1 MTDTSKKIALNP
13 QRKPHKGRISEQLLE
28 SYDQL
33 TAEGWLGQMVDAIR
47 GGNEALKSELPFRAA
62 HYYRFKEGHRTQ
74 KAADP
79 EAFLFQTT
87 IDVDDPALVEPA
99 IQKAMA
105 LDAEPTSPWCGQLLH
120 AEYSARRKV
129 HFDVRMP
136 VGQTIAETQRAYC
149 EALGIPE
156 AFDEA
161 CVSPERIIY
170 ITDERQEIYR
180 SDAWYAILPP
190 EELAQRREAYAR
202 RGLTIDGRPTAA
214 NGWNGG
220 GRPMTNGFNGGNAN
234 GSAANGGSANGSA
247 ANGGAG
253 GNVQLELF
261 ADNAQPEEP
270 TAKALSAFELCTRN
284 AGLDPER
291 LDIWGEHNWH
301 TNLMSVLSVGLPKL
315 MSKEQLYAVVYKKLP
330 NYSQTDDCRK
340 LIDYFYSTYAAGQ
353 GYMSAALRDIN
364 AQAEKV
370 ELEADQ
376 PADDDQIYLNAYEKM
391 LEGWDAP
398 KLPRRLVRLL
408 ELLVGNY
415 DPRFREMLLMA
426 ALPVLSA
433 HASHFRARYLNGRII
448 GPQQFVGIIGGSGSG
463 KGTCTALFQEMVEQ
477 TLQANDKA
485 EWEKVKRNSDL
496 RDKKANAKERP
507 SKYHPKLRLFETT
520 SKSSILEL
528 QTNLGRNGML
538 LGQFSEVDGLS
549 ASARAAYSDLGVLL
563 RKAWDMDWQR
573 QFYLS
578 DATCNTYVQMSISL
592 LMAGTP
598 KAMLERMFTDNN
610 CEGGLMQR
618 FIPVLVP
625 KAKRSFRPP
634 VQNVLTEEEKKE
646 RDMLLI
652 SLYQK
657 DLALGEETCLLE
669 TPMMNRAI
677 GAWFD
682 ELEVRYN
689 DGQLTDAE
697 ADLSHRCGEFMLR
710 AAIPLIA
717 LNGGESK
724 EIVEFCRW
732 VGESA
737 HYTMCRIFGQR
748 VQQSIAES
756 NELICRKADQRCTI
770 EPLLDRLPDVFT
782 VEQLKQE
789 RERSGQ
795 STDVRMLLSRY
806 SRIGKIEKLSR
817 GVYRKRTA
825 QPRATLKAQPG
836 EAQAALQGQPS
847 EALQT
852 QPSEAPGES
861 K

>member
-1 MTDTSKKIALNP
+1 MTTIRKKIALNP
-13 QRKPHKGRISEQLLE
+13 QRKPHKGRVSEQLLE
-28 SYDQL
+28 AYDCL
-33 TAEGWLGQMVDAIR
+33 TAEAWLKQMVDKIR

-62 HYYRFKEGHRTQ
+62 HYYRFKQGHRTQ

-87 IDVDDPALVEPA
+87 VDVDDRDLVERA
-99 IQKAMA
+99 IQQAIA
-105 LDAEPTSPWCGQLLH
+105 LNDDPASPWHGLLLH
-120 AEYSARRKV
+120 ADYSARGKL
-129 HFDVRMP
+129 HLDVRMP
-136 VGQTIAETQRAYC
+136 LGLTIAETQRTYC

-156 AFDEA
+156 AFDES

-170 ITDERQEIYR
+170 VTDERQEIYR
-180 SDAWYAILPP
+180 SDTWYAILPD
-190 EELAQRREAYAR
+190 EELAQRREAFTH
-202 RGLTIDGRPTAA
+202 RGLTIDGRPSANGFNGGGRPSA

-220 GRPMTNGFNGGNAN
+220 SNGRFGGDV
-234 GSAANGGSANGSA
+234 NGGSVNGV
-247 ANGGAG
+247 NAG
-253 GNVQLELF
+253 ESKGS
-261 ADNAQPEEP
+261 NAQLDLFGTPTGAPSEEP
-270 TAKALSAFELCTRN
+270 TAKALNAFELCARN
-284 AGLDPER
+284 AGLDPNR

-301 TNLMSVLSVGLPKL
+301 ANLMSVLSVGLPKL
-315 MSKEQLYAVVYKKLP
+315 MSKEQLFAVVYKKLP

-340 LIDYFYSTYAAGQ
+340 LIDYFYGTYAAGQ

-370 ELEADQ
+370 EQEAAQ
-376 PADDDQIYLNAYEKM
+376 PTDDDGIYASAYELI

-398 KLPRRLVRLL
+398 KLPRRLPRLL
-408 ELLVGNY
+408 ELLVNNY
-415 DPRFREMLLMA
+415 DPRFREMLLVA
-426 ALPVLSA
+426 QLPVLSA

-448 GPQQFVGIIGGSGSG
+448 GPQQYVGIIGGSGSG
-463 KGTCTALFQEMVEQ
+463 KGTCTTLFQEMVEH
-477 TLQANDKA
+477 TLQANDNA
-485 EWEKVKRNSDL
+485 EWQKVKENNEL

-507 SKYHPKLRLFETT
+507 PKYHPKLRLFETT

-528 QTNLGRNGML
+528 QTNLGPNGML

-549 ASARAAYSDLGVLL
+549 STARAAYSDLSVLL

-578 DATCNTYVQMSISL
+578 DSTCNTYVQMSISL

-598 KAMLERMFTDNN
+598 KAMLERMFNDKN

-625 KAKRSFRPP
+625 KTKRSFRPP
-634 VQNVLTEEEKKE
+634 IQNFLTDEEKKE
-646 RDMLLI
+646 RDALLI

-677 GAWFD
+677 GTWFD

-689 DGQLTDAE
+689 DGLLTDAE
-697 ADLSHRCGEFMLR
+697 ADLSRRCGEFMLR

-748 VQQSIAES
+748 VQQSITES
-756 NELICRKADQRCTI
+756 NEMIRRSADQRRTV
-770 EPLLDRLPDVFT
+770 EPLLDRLPEVFT

-795 STDVRMLLSRY
+795 STDVKMLLSRY
-806 SRIGKIEKLSR
+806 CRTGKIEKLSR

-825 QPRATLKAQPG
+825 QPGAAPGVQPG
-836 EAQAALQGQPS
+836 ES
-847 EALQT
+847 R
-852 QPSEAPGES
+852 
-861 K
+861 